1 MAKYNCSTCGYSTT
15 SGRQPKK
22 CPYCSR
28 ENTMEE
34 EENAEE
40 ILSRS

>member
-1 MAKYNCSTCGYSTT
+1 MTRFNCNTCGYSTN
-15 SGRQPKK
+15 SNRQPKK

-28 ENTMEE
+28 ENSMEE

-40 ILSRS
+40 ILNKA